1 MGKKLAKQRLCDWS
15 RSDIEANAQ
24 LLAQLTSSP
33 SFACRK
39 CARVANKQ
47 KLVCKPMAL
56 PQDARRL
63 VG

>member
-1 MGKKLAKQRLCDWS
+1 MGKKLTKQRLCDWS
-15 RSDIEANAQ
+15 RSDIEANSDV
-24 LLAQLTSSP
+24 LASATSSP

-47 KLVCKPMAL
+47 RMVCKPMPL
-56 PQDARRL
+56 PQTSGRL